1 MKKRYILILSMIFVI
16 LSISCVSAVD
26 NDTDVFKEQ
35 NNDMISIN
43 VTEATMSRWISGKRQ
58 PTAYGLY
65 RVAKVF
71 RVDMESLMEGIEND

>member
-1 MKKRYILILSMIFVI
+1 MDREAIG
-16 LSISCVSAVD
+16 
-26 NDTDVFKEQ
+26 
-35 NNDMISIN
+35 NNIKTELQKCGKTQKDLAEEIN